1 MVVLQNTMAFVGRES
16 QPMHSTSTNKTIQQA
31 FIYRKNGSDFPISSL
46 ATEVYQY
53 TATDDNNVEIPWNQQ
68 NGLLSVAPDLNL
80 TVKES
85 YTAELQWI
93 LSDTPL

>member
-1 MVVLQNTMAFVGRES
+1 MVELQNTMAFVGRES

-31 FIYRKNGSDFPISSL
+31 FIYRKNGSDFPLSSL

-68 NGLLSVAPDLNL
+68 NGLFKRCS
-80 TVKES
+80 
-85 YTAELQWI
+85 
-93 LSDTPL
+93 

>member
-1 MVVLQNTMAFVGRES
+1 
-16 QPMHSTSTNKTIQQA
+16 MHSTSTNKTIQQA
-31 FIYRKNGSDFPISSL
+31 FIYRKMAVIFLSSL

-93 LSDTPL
+93 LSDTPSN